1 MEPGD
6 ANTDVKPV
14 EIENVDQVVDVETEE
29 ERRERQAQEEWDSDF
44 GGRIGE
50 AARAALDPDTSGQ
63 FHRLRRRDGSELN
76 VRGLRAPRR

>member
-29 ERRERQAQEEWDSDF
+29 ERRERQAQE
-44 GGRIGE
+44 
-50 AARAALDPDTSGQ
+50 
-63 FHRLRRRDGSELN
+63 
-76 VRGLRAPRR
+76 